1 MIACYPAEGAHY
13 IRHVDN
19 SKEDGRL
26 ITAIYYLNENW
37 VPTVS
42 A

>member
-1 MIACYPAEGAHY
+1 MITCYPAEGTRYVCH
-13 IRHVDN
+13 IDN

-37 VPTVS
+37 HPTVS
-42 A
+42 F